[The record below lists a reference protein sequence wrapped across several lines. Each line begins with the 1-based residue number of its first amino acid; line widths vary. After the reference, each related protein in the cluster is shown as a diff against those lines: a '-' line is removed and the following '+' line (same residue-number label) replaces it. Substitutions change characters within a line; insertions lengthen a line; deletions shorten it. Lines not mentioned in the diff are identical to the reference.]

1 MISNLRCL
9 RILLFLQQVS
19 HLSRLVVTNR
29 FMNFFASV
37 HHERALADDRF
48 QLSDMRFVKRIAVGS
63 QNPSPI
69 KSEEEIEQAM
79 GLLNRCLTDLPKGV
93 IVGLEKSF
101 SLLNIGEHQVVLQ
114 YTVYHVGFS
123 RKPPWLE

>member
-1 MISNLRCL
+1 M
-9 RILLFLQQVS
+9 
-19 HLSRLVVTNR
+19 
-29 FMNFFASV
+29 
-37 HHERALADDRF
+37 ADDRF
-48 QLSDMRFVKRIAVGS
+48 QLSDMRFVKRIVVGS
-63 QNPSPI
+63 QNPSRI

>member
-1 MISNLRCL
+1 M
-9 RILLFLQQVS
+9 
-19 HLSRLVVTNR
+19 
-29 FMNFFASV
+29 
-37 HHERALADDRF
+37 ADDRF
-48 QLSDMRFVKRIAVGS
+48 QLSDVRFVKRIVVGS

-79 GLLNRCLTDLPKGV
+79 GLLNRCLTELPKGV

>member
-1 MISNLRCL
+1 M
-9 RILLFLQQVS
+9 
-19 HLSRLVVTNR
+19 
-29 FMNFFASV
+29 
-37 HHERALADDRF
+37 ADDRF

-79 GLLNRCLTDLPKGV
+79 TLLNRCLTDLPKGV

-123 RKPPWLE
+123 RKPAWLE